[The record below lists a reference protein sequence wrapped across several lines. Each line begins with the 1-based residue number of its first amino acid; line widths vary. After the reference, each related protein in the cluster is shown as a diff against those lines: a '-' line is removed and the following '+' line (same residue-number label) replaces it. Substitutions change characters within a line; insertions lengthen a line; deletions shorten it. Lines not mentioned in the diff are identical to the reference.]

1 MGSKDKKPRYT
12 CADYRKEMILVSLKR
27 RINTVSLSD
36 EEREKVQS
44 EIRRLEAEMNLD

>member
-27 RINTVSLSD
+27 RINKGSLSD
-36 EEREKVQS
+36 EERDKLLS
-44 EIRRLEAEMNLD
+44 EIRRLESEMNMD